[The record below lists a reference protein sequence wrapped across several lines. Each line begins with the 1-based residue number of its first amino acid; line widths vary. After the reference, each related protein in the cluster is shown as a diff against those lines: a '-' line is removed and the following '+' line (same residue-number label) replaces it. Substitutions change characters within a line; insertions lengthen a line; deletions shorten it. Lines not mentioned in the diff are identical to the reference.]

1 MSHTN
6 FDIQVSF
13 LQGTKFQLNRV
24 KKYVF
29 STGAAASYYITLDA
43 MEPAA
48 DSSSSLQTFQTEVTE
63 DSFGKFILTCNIAR
77 IRGKKLILFLL
88 IILPLFQNIRT
99 NISWDMVTNDKMHLT
114 LHGNLQNM
122 L

>member
-1 MSHTN
+1 MNHTY
-6 FDIQVSF
+6 FDIQFSF

-77 IRGKKLILFLL
+77 IRGKKLILFFLL
-88 IILPLFQNIRT
+88 YSLCFKI
-99 NISWDMVTNDKMHLT
+99 
-114 LHGNLQNM
+114 
-122 L
+122 